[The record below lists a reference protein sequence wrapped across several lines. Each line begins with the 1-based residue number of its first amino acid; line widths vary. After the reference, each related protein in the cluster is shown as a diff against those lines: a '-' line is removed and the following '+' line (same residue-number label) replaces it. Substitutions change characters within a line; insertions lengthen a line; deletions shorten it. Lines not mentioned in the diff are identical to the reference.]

1 MTRIARRV
9 GILLSLTMAATFAV
23 TSVTVASSSGA
34 TPTIGPGVQMNTVN
48 AQCTA
53 NFVFRRVVTTYKTV
67 NGSRVAVKTTHTYVG
82 YAAHCASKGSDTQTN
97 GCHTPSY
104 PLGTKVQFVVGES
117 GGSLGGLVGGSPGTV
132 IGTGTLRYS
141 SWIAM
146 QRAHTTSSLACN
158 FNDLALVEVDRAYLR
173 RVNPTVPY
181 FGGPTK
187 LAALPGA
194 GQAVY
199 TVGSSSQRGT
209 TRSTSG
215 KVVDASNAPWSDI
228 VKTKSG
234 GVPGDSG
241 SGYMNSAG
249 DAVGVLSTLN
259 VSLLPPSS
267 ANGIGSLAQEVAF
280 ARKHG
285 LSGLA
290 LVPGRT
296 AFNPAAAGQ
305 SSGGGNLLGGLPIL

>member
-1 MTRIARRV
+1 MIRIARRV
-9 GILLSLTMAATFAV
+9 GILLSLTLAATFAV
-23 TSVTVASSSGA
+23 TSATVASSSA
-34 TPTIGPGVQMNTVN
+34 STPIIGPGVQMNTVN
-48 AQCTA
+48 AQCTG

-67 NGSRVAVKTTHTYVG
+67 NGKRVAVKTTHTYVG
-82 YAAHCASKGSDTQTN
+82 YAAHCASRGSDTQTN
-97 GCHTPSY
+97 GCNTPSY
-104 PLGTKVQFVVGES
+104 PLGTKVQFVVGEK
-117 GGSLGGLVGGSPGTV
+117 GGSLGGLIGGSAGTV

-146 QRAHTTSSLACN
+146 QRAHTTNSLECAY
-158 FNDLALVEVDRAYLR
+158 NDLALVEVDRAYLS
-173 RVNPTVPY
+173 RVSPTVPY

-187 LAALPGA
+187 LAGLPGL

-209 TRSTSG
+209 TRATSG
-215 KVVDASNAPWSDI
+215 TVKDASAAPWSDI

-249 DAVGVLSTLN
+249 QAVGVLSTLN

-267 ANGIGSLAQEVAF
+267 ANGIGSLAQEVGF
-280 ARKHG
+280 SRTHG
-285 LSGLA
+285 MSGLV
-290 LVPGRT
+290 LVPGRV

-305 SSGGGNLLGGLPIL
+305 STGGGSLLAGLPIL